1 MHPEVSSLSTVGLS
15 VVRACEH
22 REWGGDV
29 CQDEEGEQPPPTV
42 SGARDVT
49 VASQCGAAMRPRRGL
64 GGGGGMSSG
73 GDGDVS
79 AGGVGVVD
87 EHGAAEVDH
96 AVVVGT

>member
-1 MHPEVSSLSTVGLS
+1 MHPEVPSLSTVGS
-15 VVRACEH
+15 FVARAC
-22 REWGGDV
+22 GGG
-29 CQDEEGEQPPPTV
+29 QAPPTV

-96 AVVVGT
+96 AVVVGA

>member
-1 MHPEVSSLSTVGLS
+1 MNIP
-15 VVRACEH
+15 A
-22 REWGGDV
+22 
-29 CQDEEGEQPPPTV
+29 QDESTSWCGGRFNVRGRHCPLDSGPPP
-42 SGARDVT
+42 GA
-49 VASQCGAAMRPRRGL
+49 RRGL
-64 GGGGGMSSG
+64 GGGGMSSG